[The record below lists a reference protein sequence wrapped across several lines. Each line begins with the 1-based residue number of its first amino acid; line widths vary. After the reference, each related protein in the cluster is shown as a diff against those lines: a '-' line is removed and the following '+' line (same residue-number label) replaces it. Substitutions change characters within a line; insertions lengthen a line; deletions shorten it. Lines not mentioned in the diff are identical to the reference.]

1 MSIVEE
7 PRDRQYFKSE
17 IGLSGKWK
25 EARQTPLT
33 HSFCQ
38 IVKNE
43 DKPLIVE
50 DAPNDL
56 RVCSNLAIPDLGVRA
71 YLGIPIHAPNGAP
84 MGALCAI
91 DDAPRR
97 WLESDIEG
105 MVDLAACVDDLIRL
119 RTALFSANGLS
130 DFVV

>member
-1 MSIVEE
+1 
-7 PRDRQYFKSE
+7 
-17 IGLSGKWK
+17 
-25 EARQTPLT
+25 
-33 HSFCQ
+33 
-38 IVKNE
+38 
-43 DKPLIVE
+43 
-50 DAPNDL
+50 
-56 RVCSNLAIPDLGVRA
+56 
-71 YLGIPIHAPNGAP
+71 
-84 MGALCAI
+84 LCAI